1 MNNSLYNDFNPS
13 PNPMGQMGNFLTK
26 FNQFAQTFTG
36 NPEARVKQMIQNGQ
50 MSQAQFEQLAQ
61 TANQLRKL
69 IK

>member
-1 MNNSLYNDFNPS
+1 MSNSLFNDFNQVS
-13 PNPMGQMGNFLTK
+13 MNQMGNFLNR

-36 NPEARVKQMIQNGQ
+36 NPEVRVKQMLQNGQ

-61 TANQLRKL
+61 TANQLRQL

>member
-1 MNNSLYNDFNPS
+1 MNNSLYNDFNPT
-13 PNPMGQMGNFLTK
+13 PMSQMGNFINK

-36 NPEARVKQMIQNGQ
+36 NPEARVKQLLQNGQ

-61 TANQLRKL
+61 AANQLRQL